1 MPNPSTTVTLTGPN
15 NPTSVTLRATAPDT
29 QAPCTVPGVVHR
41 TQGGSLVTYQVGPS
55 YWEATLQIRGLS
67 NAQKTTLEA
76 FFRANLGQSLTYTD
90 ENSNTFTAKFLDTM
104 LPLRKGYRDSWDVDL
119 HLNLSSVLI

>member
-1 MPNPSTTVTLTGPN
+1 MSNPSTTIQLAGPN
-15 NPTSVTLRATAPDT
+15 PPTAITLRATAPDT

-41 TQGGSLVTYQVGPS
+41 TQGGSVVTYQVGPP
-55 YWEATLQIRGLS
+55 YWEATLQLRGLT
-67 NAQKTTLEA
+67 NAQKAALEQ

-104 LPLRKGYRDSWDVDL
+104 LGLKKGYRDSWDVDL